1 MVRFFEIIKS
11 VQDRTKNG
19 WIIPATACAFII
31 GIYACTVPLGKLE
44 ASISNPADSY
54 YNLLVQ
60 GFRAGQLNLKTDV
73 PPGLIELSD
82 PYDPRANDLYQ
93 NIKYRLRD
101 LSYYNGKLYAYFGVT
116 PALILYWPFVALTGK
131 YATGRYVV
139 MLFCGVGMLASV
151 GLLRAVWRR
160 YFPDVSAGVVVACAL
175 ALTLTTGV
183 VTMLPRS
190 EVHEVATSCG
200 YMFTMLALVAIW
212 CALHE
217 PERRCG
223 WLVAASLA
231 YGLAVGSR
239 PNLVFGAVILVVP
252 VIKAWRERRSALL
265 LLMAAVGP
273 IVIIGLGL
281 MLYNWLRFDNP
292 FEFGWRYQLAGKR
305 QVSLQSLS
313 GRYLWFNLW
322 VYFVQPVHWSA
333 RFPFLYQVSL
343 NPPAV
348 DYYWGPESF
357 GLLTNVPLVWLALAL
372 PLALRSDTE
381 LSRSTLRWFIASV
394 ALLFA
399 ICALMIGL
407 FCWACIRYAVDFVP
421 ALVLLAVFGILGLE
435 RVLAGRPVWRRTAR
449 CIWGVMLGVSVAF
462 NLLTTIMNYGNIECG
477 FAAVLTSKGRLHEA
491 IETFEKG
498 LRLSPENADAH
509 AGLGYTLL
517 KDGKI
522 EGAIGLYEQAL
533 RIKPDYTGVHND
545 LGAVLAAQG
554 KFVNAIEHFEKAL
567 QLKPDYA
574 EAHCNLGYALEMTGR
589 REEAAEQY
597 REALKLSP
605 NLSRAKTG
613 LERLGV
619 QN

>member
-1 MVRFFEIIKS
+1 MVHFFGIIKS
-11 VQDRTKNG
+11 VQGRAKNG
-19 WIIPATACAFII
+19 WIIPATACAFVI

-60 GFRAGQLNLKTDV
+60 GFRDGQLNLKTDV

-82 PYDPRANDLYQ
+82 PYDPTANDLYQ
-93 NIKYRLRD
+93 NIQYRLRD

-116 PALILYWPFVALTGK
+116 PAFVLYWPFVALTGK
-131 YATGRYVV
+131 YALDRFAV
-139 MLFCGVGMLASV
+139 MLFCGVGILASV
-151 GLLRAVWRR
+151 GLLRAIWRR
-160 YFPDVSAGVVVACAL
+160 YFAEVSAGVVVACAL
-175 ALTLTTGV
+175 ALALATGV

-200 YMFTMLALVAIW
+200 YMFTMLALAAIW

-223 WLVAASLA
+223 WLLVASLA

-239 PNLVFGAVILVVP
+239 PNLLFGAVILLVP
-252 VIKAWRERRSALL
+252 VIKAWRERRSVLL

-273 IVIIGLGL
+273 IVLIGLGL

-305 QVSLQSLS
+305 QVSLQPLS
-313 GRYLWFNLW
+313 GRYLWFNLR

-333 RFPFLYQVSL
+333 RFPFLHQASL
-343 NPPAV
+343 NPPAA

-357 GLLTNVPLVWLALAL
+357 GLLANVPLVWLALAL

-381 LSRSTLRWFIASV
+381 PSRSTLRWLMASV

-399 ICALMIGL
+399 ICALMTGL

-421 ALVLLAVFGILGLE
+421 ALVLLAVVGILGLE
-435 RVLAGRPVWRRTAR
+435 RVLADRPLWRRTAR
-449 CIWGVMLGVSVAF
+449 CIWGMMLGVSVAF
-462 NLLTTIMNYGNIECG
+462 NLLTTIVNYGDIECG
-477 FAAVLTSKGRLHEA
+477 FAGVLISKGRLHEA

-498 LRLSPENADAH
+498 LRLSPENAEAR
-509 AGLGYTLL
+509 ARLGYALL
-517 KDGKI
+517 KEGKI
-522 EGAIGLYEQAL
+522 EGAIGQYEQAL
-533 RIKPDYTGVHND
+533 RIKPDYAGTHND
-545 LGAVLAAQG
+545 LGTVLVAQG
-554 KFVNAIEHFEKAL
+554 KFVNAIEHFEKAVR
-567 QLKPDYA
+567 LKPNYA
-574 EAHCNLGYALEMTGR
+574 EAHYNLGYALEMVGR
-589 REEAAEQY
+589 REEAVEQY

-605 NLSRAKTG
+605 NLSSAKIG
-613 LERLGV
+613 LKRLEV
-619 QN
+619 EN